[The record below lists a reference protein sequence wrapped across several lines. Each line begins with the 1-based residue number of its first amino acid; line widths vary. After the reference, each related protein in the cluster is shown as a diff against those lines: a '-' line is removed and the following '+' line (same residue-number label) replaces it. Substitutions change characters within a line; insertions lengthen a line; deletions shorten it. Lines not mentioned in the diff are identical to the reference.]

1 MLSYLR
7 FFRFT
12 SFRTDPY
19 VLLGISKDASMEQ
32 IKKAYIEMCK
42 KYHPDLNSETDA
54 KEKFAEIHQA
64 YNLLKQRK
72 FYEQVEQEFK
82 QNYYTAHSEEEC
94 FKQVF
99 GFYFYENPQEYY
111 KPENA
116 QKRADYQEML
126 RKYQSQN
133 GKQGQ
138 SNQQVVNDVK
148 INRNFN
154 SESIYSNQ
162 YVCNLGYSD
171 HSLLKALM
179 MFTFVVSVTSA
190 YIFFYKRSTTYAK
203 NTITDSQIL
212 RMRTLSLIRQQKEAE
227 EKQLKL

>member
-7 FFRFT
+7 FFRFA
-12 SFRTDPY
+12 SFKTDPY
-19 VLLGISKDASMEQ
+19 VILGISKEASMEQ
-32 IKKAYIEMCK
+32 IKQAYIAMCK

-72 FYEQVEQEFK
+72 FYEQVEEEFK
-82 QNYYTAHSEEEC
+82 QNYYQAHTEEEC

-126 RKYQSQN
+126 RKYQSKN
-133 GKQGQ
+133 GKQES

-154 SESIYSNQ
+154 SESIYR
-162 YVCNLGYSD
+162 YSD

-203 NTITDSQIL
+203 NTITDSQII
-212 RMRTLSLIRQQKEAE
+212 RMRTLSLIRQQKGAE

>member
-19 VLLGISKDASMEQ
+19 IILGINKDASMQQ
-32 IKKAYIEMCK
+32 IKDAYIAMCK
-42 KYHPDLNSETDA
+42 KYHPDLNNETDA

-64 YNLLKQRK
+64 YNQLKQRK
-72 FYEQVEQEFK
+72 FYEQVEEEFK
-82 QNYYTAHSEEEC
+82 QNYYSAQSEEEC
-94 FKQVF
+94 FKQIF

-126 RKYQSQN
+126 RKYKSQN
-133 GKQGQ
+133 EKQ
-138 SNQQVVNDVK
+138 SSTNQQVFNDVK

-154 SESIYSNQ
+154 SDNIYR
-162 YVCNLGYSD
+162 YSD
-171 HSLLKALM
+171 HTFLKVLM

-190 YIFFYKRSTTYAK
+190 YIFFYKKSTTYAK

-212 RMRTLSLIRQQKEAE
+212 RMKTLSLIRQQKVAE